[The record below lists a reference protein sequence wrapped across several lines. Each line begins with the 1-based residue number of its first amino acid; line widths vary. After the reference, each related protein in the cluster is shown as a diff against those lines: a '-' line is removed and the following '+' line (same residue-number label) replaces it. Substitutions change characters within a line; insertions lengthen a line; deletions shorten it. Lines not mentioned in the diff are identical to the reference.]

1 MPPDVLLPTLLSQVL
16 IAFTIEFEKAAEAR
30 GGRRP
35 YATATARLL
44 ADPRA
49 ALPHHPL
56 MLHRDGF
63 PDGS

>member
-16 IAFTIEFEKAAEAR
+16 IALPIEFDNAAEAR

-35 YATATARLL
+35 YATAAARL
-44 ADPRA
+44 
-49 ALPHHPL
+49 LPHHPL
-56 MLHRDGF
+56 MLDRGGF

>member
-44 ADPRA
+44 
-49 ALPHHPL
+49 PHHPL